1 MSERSDKQLLLDMLE
16 AIERALSYTKGMSL
30 EGFTKDQLVRDAV
43 MRNIQ
48 IIGEAANRTS
58 KQFRET
64 TPQLEWTKIIG
75 MRHRLVHD
83 YFDIEESIVWRVVA
97 DFLPPLAIQ
106 LREILDGGVE

>member
-16 AIERALSYTKGMSL
+16 AIERATRYTRDMSL
-30 EGFTKDQLVRDAV
+30 EAFVKDDMVCDAV

-58 KQFRET
+58 KHLRET
-64 TPQLEWTKIIG
+64 TPHLEWPKIIG

-83 YFDIEESIVWRVVA
+83 YFEIEESIVWRVVK
-97 DFLPPLAIQ
+97 DYLPPLAEE
-106 LREILDGGVE
+106 LKKTLASGVE

>member
-16 AIERALSYTKGMSL
+16 SIERAIRYTKGMSL
-30 EGFTKDQLVRDAV
+30 QTFVKDELVLDAV

-58 KQFRET
+58 KELRQANAH
-64 TPQLEWTKIIG
+64 LEWTKIIG

-83 YFDIEESIVWRVVA
+83 YFEIEEGIVWRVVT
-97 DFLPPLAIQ
+97 DYLPPLAEQ
-106 LREILDGGVE
+106 LKKILAAGVE